1 MSKIICDT
9 NIVIELFRENAK
21 TIHQLNEIGD
31 ENILLCSITNME
43 LIRGIRN
50 KMDLQILEKKLS
62 SFNVLHFDTQCSFL
76 AMNLISKFHLSHG
89 LEIPDAIIAA
99 TAMNYSIPLFTYNTK
114 DFKFISGLKLHK

>member
-9 NIVIELFRENAK
+9 NILIHLTKGNIE
-21 TIHQLNEIGD
+21 TIKAIQEIG
-31 ENILLCSITNME
+31 EANVVLTSITVME
-43 LIRGIRN
+43 LTRGMKN
-50 KMDLQILEKKLS
+50 KKELQQLHKKINNI
-62 SFNVLHFDTQCSFL
+62 NVLHFDEAISFL

-99 TAMNYSIPLFTYNTK
+99 TAMNYNIPLFTYNTK

>member
-9 NIVIELFRENAK
+9 NILIHLTKGNIE
-21 TIHQLNEIGD
+21 TIKAIQEIG
-31 ENILLCSITNME
+31 EANVVLTSITVME
-43 LIRGIRN
+43 LTRGMKN
-50 KMDLQILEKKLS
+50 KKELQQLHKKINNI
-62 SFNVLHFDTQCSFL
+62 NVLHFNDAISFL

>member
-9 NIVIELFRENAK
+9 NILIHLTMGSIE
-21 TIHQLNEIGD
+21 TIKAIQEIG
-31 ENILLCSITNME
+31 EANVVLTSITVME
-43 LIRGIRN
+43 LTRGMKN
-50 KMDLQILEKKLS
+50 KKELQQIHKKINNI
-62 SFNVLHFDTQCSFL
+62 NVLHFDEAISFL

-99 TAMNYSIPLFTYNTK
+99 TAMNYNIPLFTYNTK